1 MNELIQQENLLI
13 GNKNSIAALESTDHG
28 RILLVSDSHGR
39 RDILLDIIMRYGPSC
54 HCFAFCGD
62 GLSDIAYIFGLAA
75 TQKDLQEALPPVK
88 AIVAGNCDPSSYP
101 LNNGSSLDA
110 PYKQIININGQHIMI
125 THGHKVGVSYGFE
138 KYGLELQLAGCKTGL
153 FGHTHVAE
161 EVSEGGF
168 KFINPGSC
176 SNPRGGQPAG
186 FAILTVEKT
195 FVDTAFIKIDKSEK
209 SGISGKKMATKSGSQ
224 IKIIKINN

>member
-1 MNELIQQENLLI
+1 MIELIQQENLLI
-13 GNKNSIAALESTDHG
+13 GSQSAIADLATTDHC
-28 RILLVSDSHGR
+28 RILLASDSHGR

-75 TQKDLQEALPPVK
+75 TQKDLQEALPPVM

-101 LNNGSSLDA
+101 LDNGKTIVA
-110 PYKQIININGQHIMI
+110 PYKQIIEANGQRLMI
-125 THGHKVGVSYGFE
+125 SHGHKVGVSYGFE

-153 FGHTHVAE
+153 FGHTHIAE
-161 EVSEGGF
+161 EVTEGDF

-195 FVDTAFIKIDKSEK
+195 FVDTAFIKIDKSD
-209 SGISGKKMATKSGSQ
+209 KKNGYQ
-224 IKIIKINN
+224 IWQPN